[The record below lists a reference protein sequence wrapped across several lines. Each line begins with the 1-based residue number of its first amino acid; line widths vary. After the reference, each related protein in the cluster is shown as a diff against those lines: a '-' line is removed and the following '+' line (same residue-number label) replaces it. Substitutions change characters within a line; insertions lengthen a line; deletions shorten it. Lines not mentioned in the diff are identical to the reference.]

1 MSKIEINLLT
11 STRLIPVITI
21 NSVSHAAPLAEAL
34 INAGQTTVEVTLR
47 TPESLSAL
55 AEMARFSELLIGVGS
70 VKNATDLSNAVN
82 AGAQFA
88 ISPGYS
94 DAIADKATDLDIT
107 YVPGI
112 STATE
117 IMQAL
122 AHDLKVLKFFP
133 AETSGGV
140 KSVQALSAPFP
151 GVTFIPTG
159 GINATNALSYLAI
172 KSVIAVGGSWMVTS
186 KLLDEGNFN
195 EITRLTREAI
205 TEFQSFGGNAQ

>member
-1 MSKIEINLLT
+1 MSKIEIDLIT

-34 INAGQTTVEVTLR
+34 ISAGQTTVEVTLR
-47 TPESLSAL
+47 TPESLKAL
-55 AEMARFSELLIGVGS
+55 EEMARFAELLIGVGS

-88 ISPGYS
+88 VSPGYS

-140 KSVQALSAPFP
+140 KGVQALSAPFP
-151 GVTFIPTG
+151 GLSFIPTG
-159 GINATNALSYLAI
+159 GINVTNAPSYLAI
-172 KSVIAVGGSWMVTS
+172 NSVIAVGGSWMVTS

-205 TEFQSFGGNAQ
+205 TGFQSVGGNAP

>member
-1 MSKIEINLLT
+1 MSKIEIDLIA

-21 NSVSHAAPLAEAL
+21 NSLSHAAPLAEAL

-47 TPESLSAL
+47 TPESLKAL
-55 AEMARFSELLIGVGS
+55 EEMAKFSELLIGVGS
-70 VKNATDLSNAVN
+70 VKNAADLSNAVN

-88 ISPGYS
+88 VSPGYS
-94 DAIADKATDLDIT
+94 DAIADKASALDIS

-122 AHDLKVLKFFP
+122 AHDLNVLKFFP

-151 GVTFIPTG
+151 GVSFIPTG
-159 GINATNALSYLAI
+159 GINSTNALTYLAL
-172 KSVIAVGGSWMVTS
+172 KSVLAVGGSWMVTS
-186 KLLDEGNFN
+186 NLLDEGNFK

-205 TEFQSFGGNAQ
+205 AEFQSAGGKG

>member
-140 KSVQALSAPFP
+140 KIVQALSAPFP

>member
-1 MSKIEINLLT
+1 MSKIEIDLIT
-11 STRLIPVITI
+11 STSLIPVITI
-21 NSVSHAAPLAEAL
+21 NSISHAAPLAEAL
-34 INAGQTTVEVTLR
+34 ISAGQTTVEVTLR
-47 TPESLSAL
+47 TPESLKAL
-55 AEMARFSELLIGVGS
+55 EEMARFTELLIGVGS
-70 VKNATDLSNAVN
+70 VKNAADLSNAVN

-88 ISPGYS
+88 VSPGYS
-94 DAIADKATDLDIT
+94 DAIADKAADLDIT

-151 GVTFIPTG
+151 GVSFIPTG
-159 GINATNALSYLAI
+159 GINSANALSYLAI
-172 KSVIAVGGSWMVTS
+172 KSVIAVGGSWMVAS
-186 KLLDEGNFN
+186 NLLEDGNFA
-195 EITRLTREAI
+195 EITRLTRDAI
-205 TEFQSFGGNAQ
+205 AEFQSVGGKTQ

>member
-1 MSKIEINLLT
+1 MSKIEIDLIT

-47 TPESLSAL
+47 TPESLKAL
-55 AEMARFSELLIGVGS
+55 EEMARFAELLIGVGS

-88 ISPGYS
+88 VSPGYS

-151 GVTFIPTG
+151 GVSFIPTG
-159 GINATNALSYLAI
+159 GINSANALSYLAI
-172 KSVIAVGGSWMVTS
+172 KSVIAVGGSWMVAS
-186 KLLDEGNFN
+186 NLLDEGNFG
-195 EITRLTREAI
+195 EITRLTRDAI
-205 TEFQSFGGNAQ
+205 TQFQSVGGKPQ

>member
-1 MSKIEINLLT
+1 MSKIEIDLIT

-21 NSVSHAAPLAEAL
+21 NSVKHAAPLAEAL

-55 AEMARFSELLIGVGS
+55 EEMAGVTELLIGVGS
-70 VKNATDLSNAVN
+70 VKNATDLNNAVN

-88 ISPGYS
+88 VSPGYS

-107 YVPGI
+107 YIPGI

-122 AHDLKVLKFFP
+122 AHDLKV
-133 AETSGGV
+133 
-140 KSVQALSAPFP
+140 
-151 GVTFIPTG
+151 
-159 GINATNALSYLAI
+159 
-172 KSVIAVGGSWMVTS
+172 
-186 KLLDEGNFN
+186 
-195 EITRLTREAI
+195 
-205 TEFQSFGGNAQ
+205 